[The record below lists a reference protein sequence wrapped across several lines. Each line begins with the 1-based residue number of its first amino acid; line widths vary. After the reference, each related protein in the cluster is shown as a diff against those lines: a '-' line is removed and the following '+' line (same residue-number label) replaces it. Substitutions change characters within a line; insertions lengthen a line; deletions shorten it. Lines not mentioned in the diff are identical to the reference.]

1 MKYLMVFRRMILN
14 PFKVQAYLGSWTS
27 DFIGCYSNSSPY
39 DLGYLKILQ
48 GFNLNNR
55 GRQPT
60 GNGREDVTTLKGLNF
75 QNQIEK
81 VNP

>member
-1 MKYLMVFRRMILN
+1 MKYLMVFRRTILN
-14 PFKVQAYLGSWTS
+14 PFRVPAYL
-27 DFIGCYSNSSPY
+27 
-39 DLGYLKILQ
+39 DLGYLKIRQ

-55 GRQPT
+55 GRQPM